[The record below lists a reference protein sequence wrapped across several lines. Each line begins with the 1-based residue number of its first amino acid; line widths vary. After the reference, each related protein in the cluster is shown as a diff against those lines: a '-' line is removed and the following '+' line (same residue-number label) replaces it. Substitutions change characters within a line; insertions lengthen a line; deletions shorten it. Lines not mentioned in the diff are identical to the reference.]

1 MKANYQN
8 VRSVLLHSG
17 PMTMREV
24 ASFFPEVPYN
34 AVASIITALRTK
46 VVKKQVYIREWT
58 REGIGRR
65 YLRPV
70 YDLGSKP
77 DAKKPPR
84 IPDAQ
89 RLRESRARRRIPK
102 VANSVFALG
111 AMA

>member
-1 MKANYQN
+1 MKPSYEN

-46 VVKKQVYIREWT
+46 VVTKQVYIREWT

-65 YLRPV
+65 YLRAV
-70 YDLGSKP
+70 YDLGNKP
-77 DAKKPPR
+77 DARKPPP
-84 IPDAQ
+84 IPNAQ
-89 RLRESRARRRIPK
+89 WLRESRARRRIPK
-102 VANSVFALG
+102 VANSVFAWG
-111 AMA
+111 QM